1 MDIQLIVQMI
11 RFKDILYL
19 DVILVSIY
27 IYIYRPMSCMVGIK

>member
-19 DVILVSIY
+19 DVILVSKNILF
-27 IYIYRPMSCMVGIK
+27 I

>member
-27 IYIYRPMSCMVGIK
+27 IVLYRPMSCMVGIK